1 MVSSAVLQGEAIVKI
16 CSILKGSSRNL
27 LRKGS
32 DIEGNIRPIK
42 TRIRPCKIKSKH
54 KRLVNSIRLI
64 GGNGG
69 SGWSL
74 ANQSLSADS
83 DGLELEYSD
92 EHVDEESSNGQE
104 DDQRGY
110 DAAFIVVLGLPTDA
124 PELGV
129 GEEVEGIEHVRH

>member
-1 MVSSAVLQGEAIVKI
+1 MICSAVFQGEAIKNQGP
-16 CSILKGSSRNL
+16 ILRNSSHNL
-27 LRKGS
+27 RRKGS

-54 KRLVNSIRLI
+54 KGLVNSIRLI

-74 ANQSLSADS
+74 TNQSLSADS

-92 EHVDEESSNGQE
+92 EHVDEKSSNGQE
-104 DDQRGY
+104 NY
-110 DAAFIVVLGLPTDA
+110 
-124 PELGV
+124 
-129 GEEVEGIEHVRH
+129 